1 MYRWVRY
8 EAPVMV
14 CVAVGNDGEQVT
26 VVVIGEEPG
35 DIRLACS
42 HDGHP
47 LVYDEHME
55 LLARVTPPRRL
66 PSARPRTA
74 TGPTPASGKAA
85 RTHCI
90 TPGSTTR
97 QAPET
102 RKTIAATSIRPA
114 STTRATRRP
123 AEPQYARGRV
133 DPLMLDDE
141 GGIGGGRHRIQAM
154 ID

>member
-55 LLARVTPPRRL
+55 LLGPGDATAQAAIREAEDRDWPD
-66 PSARPRTA
+66 PSEWEG
-74 TGPTPASGKAA
+74 GPDAL
-85 RTHCI
+85 HH
-90 TPGSTTR
+90 PGSTTR

-141 GGIGGGRHRIQAM
+141 GGSAVAVTASRR
-154 ID
+154 